1 MKEKSQEASAEMHEV
16 HSARGEKTGSHAPAR
31 GGGGGLQ
38 MTKYKE
44 VLQHRLLNTKRER
57 KKNRFIFLIT
67 WLLMGAGEI
76 AQVACNNLQ
85 LCTCGHTHTHILTQ

>member
-1 MKEKSQEASAEMHEV
+1 
-16 HSARGEKTGSHAPAR
+16 
-31 GGGGGLQ
+31 

-44 VLQHRLLNTKRER
+44 VLQHRFLNTKGRG
-57 KKNRFIFLIT
+57 KKKQIYFLIT
-67 WLLMGAGEI
+67 WLLGAGVI